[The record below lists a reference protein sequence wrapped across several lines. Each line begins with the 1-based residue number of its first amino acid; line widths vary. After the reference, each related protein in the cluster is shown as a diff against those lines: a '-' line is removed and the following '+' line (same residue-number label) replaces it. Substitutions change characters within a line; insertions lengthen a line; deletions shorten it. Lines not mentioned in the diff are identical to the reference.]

1 METHSWIA
9 DSEYE
14 STAEKSRHFLHYQLS
29 PLLFLNASPEQTT
42 RWTTE
47 NANNTKYLKWASE
60 TGHRLQ
66 VASYSLLM
74 IGSVALVLAIFLIL
88 FEERWVANIVSKFEN
103 HGKQEND
110 DNEELAAA
118 EAKIETNY
126 AGFSDP
132 NVEMEYIAVDQVLF
146 DSKLF
151 KT

>member
-1 METHSWIA
+1 MEAHSWIA

-29 PLLFLNASPEQTT
+29 PLLFFNASPEQTT

-47 NANNTKYLKWASE
+47 NANNTEYLKLASE

-88 FEERWVANIVSKFEN
+88 FEDQWVANILSKFEN
-103 HGKQEND
+103 HAKQENSG
-110 DNEELAAA
+110 NEELAAA
-118 EAKIETNY
+118 EATIETDPSEFRRVYDTDVIESNE
-126 AGFSDP
+126 SDL
-132 NVEMEYIAVDQVLF
+132 M
-146 DSKLF
+146 
-151 KT
+151 